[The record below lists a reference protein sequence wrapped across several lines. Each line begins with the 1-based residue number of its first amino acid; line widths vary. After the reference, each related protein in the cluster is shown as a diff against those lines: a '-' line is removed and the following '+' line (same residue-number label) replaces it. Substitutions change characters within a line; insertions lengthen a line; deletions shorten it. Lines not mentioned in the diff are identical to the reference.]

1 MQTKIKLCLIAI
13 TFILLWGN
21 ASRAQ
26 QTISP
31 EKKALIKEF
40 LEVTGG
46 REGTDQIINVM
57 LSSIEKEITKTM
69 ALLLE
74 QDPNLTP
81 AQKKEM
87 QKDLE
92 ESAARWNQR
101 YRELFTQKINLGQL
115 IDDLSYPLYDKHFT
129 ENELRDLIAFYK
141 TPTGQK
147 IISVMPA
154 LMMDSMSKMSETLLP
169 IVQKFVK
176 ETSEAELAEFL
187 KEKKE
192 KKSKPKKT

>member
-176 ETSEAELAEFL
+176 ETSEAELA
-187 KEKKE
+187 
-192 KKSKPKKT
+192 